1 MPAALMLQGLGCVL
15 SDPRGVMLPEDMAR
29 WEANCAKNERHRRRN
44 NSEGS
49 MLQRVVDLKKKK
61 NMEHTRGSSFA
72 SLQND
77 ELNKVAMDVNI
88 KIGKDLVE
96 SGRIIDNLVEFEK
109 LCMISLWERT
119 LTFSFLQA

>member
-15 SDPRGVMLPEDMAR
+15 SDPRGVILPEDMAR
-29 WEANCAKNERHRRRN
+29 REDNCAKNERHRRRN

-96 SGRIIDNLVEFEK
+96 SGRIIDNLVESEK

-119 LTFSFLQA
+119 LMFSFLQA

>member
-1 MPAALMLQGLGCVL
+1 
-15 SDPRGVMLPEDMAR
+15 
-29 WEANCAKNERHRRRN
+29 
-44 NSEGS
+44 
-49 MLQRVVDLKKKK
+49 VDLKKKK

-96 SGRIIDNLVEFEK
+96 SGRIIDNLVESEK